1 MTTIPQH
8 LTDEQLMA
16 QVQVGQQWA
25 LAGLYDRYSRIVYG
39 MALQKL
45 ADPAEAED
53 VAHEVFVNLWRRGST
68 FHPERGNLRSWLLT
82 VAHNEIVDRL
92 RQRRRTA
99 DVQDA
104 IHLDLGF
111 AANPSV
117 EGLEA
122 VLEQYAGVQQVR
134 RALQALPQEQREVV
148 VLSYY
153 QGHTLSEISN
163 TLQVPLDTVKSQMRQ
178 ALTGLRTELG
188 SAGNGL

>member
-1 MTTIPQH
+1 MTTPPQH

-16 QVQVGQQWA
+16 QVQAGQRQA
-25 LAGLYDRYSRIVYG
+25 LTGLYDRYSRIVYG

-53 VAHEVFVNLWRRGST
+53 VVHDVFVNLWRRGGT

-82 VAHNEIVDRL
+82 VAHSEIVDQL

-122 VLEQYAGVQQVR
+122 VLERYAGVQQVR
-134 RALQALPQEQREVV
+134 RALQALPQDQREVV
-148 VLSYY
+148 VRSYY
-153 QGHTLSEISN
+153 QGHTLSQISN
-163 TLQVPLDTVKSQMRQ
+163 ALRLPLDTVKSRMRQ

-188 SAGNGL
+188 PDGNGL